1 MKSIFILLS
10 LFISLAASAGGE
22 TCKKMFDC
30 IETVSKLTGVKYLYS
45 PGDLGKETI
54 LFNDGIKLTKE
65 NADILL
71 SEALHLAGYTRVAS
85 QVPGVMKIINARD
98 IRYSGDVPKFNAS
111 KTVTPEIPMGAD
123 YIQLVYQGI
132 PGGEVAEIARNMRP
146 FMSRYGRIVDFQNS
160 QLLIVADTA
169 SMIKSFLPILQNLDR
184 PLDAKAR
191 ESMRV
196 RIQKQI
202 DAAKK
207 ESEAV
212 KKDGVM
218 PAAGAQ

>member
-1 MKSIFILLS
+1 MKSFFILLS
-10 LFISLAASAGGE
+10 LSISLSASAGGE

-71 SEALHLAGYTRVAS
+71 SEALHLAGYTRVPS

-98 IRYSGDVPKFNAS
+98 IRYSGDVPKFHAS
-111 KTVTPEIPMGAD
+111 KTITPEIPMGAD
-123 YIQLVYQGI
+123 YIQLIYQGV

-146 FMSRYGRIVDFQNS
+146 FLSRYGRVIDFQNS
-160 QLLIVADTA
+160 QTLIIADTA
-169 SMIKSFLPILQNLDR
+169 SMLKSFLPILQEVDR
-184 PLDAKAR
+184 PMTKKALEHWNR
-191 ESMRV
+191 RMKEMYH
-196 RIQKQI
+196 
-202 DAAKK
+202 APKK

-218 PAAGAQ
+218 PGAAQ